1 MNHLR
6 YAGFWRRAV
15 AFWID
20 SAILNAVA
28 TVFLMGYLG
37 VLGVS
42 VTDVGGITMQM
53 MGVGAYACFAFP
65 YYTIAHYR
73 WGFTLGK
80 RLMRVRV
87 VDMRTGKA
95 LSAGQSIG
103 RTLATILS
111 YLFFGLGYL
120 MASWSSQKRA
130 LHDRLCSTIC
140 VRF

>member
-1 MNHLR
+1 MNGLR

-15 AFWID
+15 ALWID

-28 TVFLMGYLG
+28 SIFLMAYLG

-42 VTDVGGITMQM
+42 VSDVGGTTMQL

-87 VDMRTGKA
+87 VDASTGGA

-103 RTLATILS
+103 RTLATLLS
-111 YLFFGLGYL
+111 YLFFGVGYL
-120 MASWSSQKRA
+120 MAAWDSQKRS
-130 LHDRLCSTIC
+130 LHDRLCSTVC
-140 VRF
+140 VRT

>member
-87 VDMRTGKA
+87 VPNIRHRLVEQTTARGIRVHD
-95 LSAGQSIG
+95 
-103 RTLATILS
+103 LAS
-111 YLFFGLGYL
+111 
-120 MASWSSQKRA
+120 MVWR
-130 LHDRLCSTIC
+130 
-140 VRF
+140 

>member
-1 MNHLR
+1 MNGFR

-15 AFWID
+15 ALWID
-20 SAILNAVA
+20 SAILNALA
-28 TVFLMGYLG
+28 SVFLMAYLG
-37 VLGVS
+37 VMGVS
-42 VTDVGGITMQM
+42 VSDVGGTTMQL

-87 VDMRTGKA
+87 VDASTGGA

-103 RTLATILS
+103 RTLATLLS
-111 YLFFGLGYL
+111 YLFFGIGYL
-120 MASWSSQKRA
+120 MAAWDSQKRS
-130 LHDRLCSTIC
+130 LHDRLCSTVC
-140 VRF
+140 VRI

>member
-1 MNHLR
+1 MNNLR

-15 AFWID
+15 ALWID

-28 TVFLMGYLG
+28 SVFLMGYLG
-37 VLGVS
+37 ALGVS
-42 VTDVGGITMQM
+42 VTDVGGTTMQL

-87 VDMRTGKA
+87 VDARTGVA
-95 LSAGQSIG
+95 LSAAQSIG

-111 YLFFGLGYL
+111 YLFFGIGYL
-120 MASWSSQKRA
+120 MAAWDPQKRS